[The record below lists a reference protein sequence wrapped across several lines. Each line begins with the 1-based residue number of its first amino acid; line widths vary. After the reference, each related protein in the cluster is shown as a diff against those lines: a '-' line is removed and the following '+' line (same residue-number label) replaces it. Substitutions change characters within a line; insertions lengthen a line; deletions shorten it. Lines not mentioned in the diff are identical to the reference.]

1 MKESENR
8 GIIRVAAASAFYMA
22 AVRANGP
29 LNYLHIA
36 PLPTR
41 GCLGA
46 PPPSALRPFRN
57 AGSLLRRGLPPWSD
71 VVCCEGNG
79 RMGCS
84 LLGVCVRCRWRVCV
98 GCSSTGAGRLAT
110 ARSRVF
116 LRCGLRRARAAAFGR
131 LAARPPIARRVA
143 VRLRAVA
150 RAAVLRRV
158 TARPYVFWIEPS
170 SDVPCIA

>member
-84 LLGVCVRCRWRVCV
+84 LLGVCVRCRWRVCGLFV
-98 GCSSTGAGRLAT
+98 YRRGETCDRSLARLPALWAASGTGGGFRPFGCAPPHRSSGRSSAACRCQGCGASPRHREAL
-110 ARSRVF
+110 RV
-116 LRCGLRRARAAAFGR
+116 L
-131 LAARPPIARRVA
+131 
-143 VRLRAVA
+143 
-150 RAAVLRRV
+150 
-158 TARPYVFWIEPS
+158 
-170 SDVPCIA
+170 D